1 MKVYVAETYSGERVI
16 FLDKGILRGKD
27 IKRLGEEYG
36 WNGDLKSIE
45 DVTEHYPINLETLYK
60 TLIGDQTGKFGEFET
75 EIIMRLVLNFYDNV
89 KVDLTAIREKEIKQ
103 L

>member
-36 WNGDLKSIE
+36 WNGDLKSI
-45 DVTEHYPINLETLYK
+45 P
-60 TLIGDQTGKFGEFET
+60 
-75 EIIMRLVLNFYDNV
+75 
-89 KVDLTAIREKEIKQ
+89 
-103 L
+103 